1 MKCDIDPSDKWC
13 WCVVSHRT
21 IPDTQISYNISVN
34 FDTCARTVPASVL
47 VKPGGVRIVDVCDTG
62 IVGISAIG
70 RLQYLKLS

>member
-1 MKCDIDPSDKWC
+1 MVSGIFYKKKPKSNQILMKCDIDPSDKWC

-47 VKPGGVRIVDVCDTG
+47 VKPGGG
-62 IVGISAIG
+62 
-70 RLQYLKLS
+70 